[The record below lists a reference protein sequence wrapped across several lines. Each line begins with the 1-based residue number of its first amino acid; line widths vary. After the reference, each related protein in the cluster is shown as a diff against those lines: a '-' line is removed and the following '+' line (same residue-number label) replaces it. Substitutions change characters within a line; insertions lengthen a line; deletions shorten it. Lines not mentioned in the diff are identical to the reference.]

1 MGFEFGMYFPNAGN
15 TYVAAGYPYYGNV
28 QCNGDE
34 ETIWDCS
41 MDTFVAGCNNV
52 ADSVFLYCVQFS

>member
-1 MGFEFGMYFPNAGN
+1 MYFPNAGN